1 MAVVYGDGKQT
12 RSFCYVS
19 DLIDGI
25 YRLALSSEHL
35 PVNVGNPEE
44 ITLLEFAERVRAHF
58 PKAGPIVFLPLPED
72 DPKRRCPDI
81 RKAKRLLAWEPQ
93 VELAEGLERTIDYFE
108 EQFRAA
114 KTA

>member
-1 MAVVYGDGKQT
+1 
-12 RSFCYVS
+12 VS

-25 YRLALSSEHL
+25 YRLAMSEEHL

-44 ITLLEFAERVRAHF
+44 ITLLEFAQRVRAHF
-58 PKAGPIVFLPLPED
+58 PKAGPVVFEPLPQD

-81 RKAKRLLAWEPQ
+81 RKAKRLLGWEPKVQ
-93 VELAEGLERTIDYFE
+93 LADGLKRTIEYFH
-108 EQFRAA
+108 QQYMAQ